1 MVKPKSV
8 DDKLLTQS
16 PPAACSKPVAGQLKR
31 YALDHHD
38 LKKVTMAVGRGY
50 ESFTQRIEIAFRGH
64 HVKNLK
70 PIPDAHALTVGAD
83 LLSQSFLLSIAI
95 GLVVF
100 EYWRNERIKRVDTA
114 VKKREKAER
123 QAAKEARLRAI
134 EDRIAEL
141 EASMTKEESGLLSS
155 TMAALPSLPFLTAKP
170 KPGGAAGAASSAVA
184 AAPPPAQQEKGSKA
198 AAAASAQEAKQASV
212 DLHVPQDTFQSLF
225 APAAAAEAAKAARR
239 AAALR
244 SAELAERDEPPP
256 AGDHGTSGLK

>member
-1 MVKPKSV
+1 V
-8 DDKLLTQS
+8 
-16 PPAACSKPVAGQLKR
+16 AAQLKR

-38 LKKVTMAVGRGY
+38 LKKVTMTVGRGY

-83 LLSQSFLLSIAI
+83 LISQSFLLSIAI
-95 GLVVF
+95 GLIVF

-114 VKKREKAER
+114 IKKREKAER
-123 QAAKEARLRAI
+123 QAAKETRLRAL

-141 EASMTKEESGLLSS
+141 EARMTKEESGLLSS

-170 KPGGAAGAASSAVA
+170 KPGGAAGAGAASSTAA
-184 AAPPPAQQEKGSKA
+184 AAPPPALPEKGSKA
-198 AAAASAQEAKQASV
+198 AAAATAQEGKQASA

-256 AGDHGTSGLK
+256 AGEHGSFGLK